1 MTYSCSSD
9 YASAMELRQLEAF
22 VAVATE
28 LHFGRAAERLSIGQP
43 TLSDMV
49 QRLEREFGT
58 ALLTRT
64 TRRVA
69 LTPAG
74 EELLARAKVLLDEA
88 AATKA
93 AVRRIAAGESG
104 AVRVAITPPVAATL
118 APHLRAAARSV
129 LPDVVVTVQRMWL
142 PDLTR
147 SLADGSIDVALT
159 CGRMPEATGVVNAVF
174 CSESLLVGLR
184 PDHPLAGS
192 DGVALSDLGEHPL
205 GLPGQSLFPNWAL
218 AQRQALDEAGLVASG
233 GGARRDRPVVVGLD
247 QSARG
252 DLGAPHGVA
261 RPTAGHHGPARHS
274 GPAHALH
281 LAVESRAGADRRGGS
296 LREARPHYQCAAG
309 VAHRGGPPSLQPLT
323 PRH

>member
-1 MTYSCSSD
+1 MTYSCSSG
-9 YASAMELRQLEAF
+9 YASAMELRQLEGF
-22 VAVATE
+22 VVVATE
-28 LHFGRAAERLSIGQP
+28 LHFGRAAERLGIGQP

-104 AVRVAITPPVAATL
+104 SVRVAITPPVAATL
-118 APHLRAAARSV
+118 APHLRAAARDV
-129 LPDVVVTVQRMWL
+129 LPDVVVSVQRMWL

-147 SLADGSIDVALT
+147 ALADGSIDVALT

-174 CSESLLVGLR
+174 CSEALLVGLR
-184 PDHPLAGS
+184 PDHQLAGG
-192 DGVALSDLGEHPL
+192 DGVSLSDLGKQHL
-205 GLPGQSLFPNWAL
+205 GLPSQSLFPNWAL
-218 AQRQALDEAGLVASG
+218 AQRQALDEAGLSP
-233 GGARRDRPVVVGLD
+233 PVVELDATDLSSSGWTNQPDAIWVLLTASLGLPPDTTVQPAIPPLRMPYTLQWSPERAQTAAVGRFVRLALTTNVPPGWRIESD
-247 QSARG
+247 H
-252 DLGAPHGVA
+252 L
-261 RPTAGHHGPARHS
+261 HS
-274 GPAHALH
+274 N
-281 LAVESRAGADRRGGS
+281 R
-296 LREARPHYQCAAG
+296 
-309 VAHRGGPPSLQPLT
+309 
-323 PRH
+323 